1 MAEGLHSVTQGG
13 VSRIFAIVPLESRMK
28 SEPQTAPSAPAAE
41 GPSSTALGL
50 GTLLGATIVAVFVGA
65 CWVDSK
71 TPAPVLPPRPRYVYS
86 RLPIPT

>member
-1 MAEGLHSVTQGG
+1 
-13 VSRIFAIVPLESRMK
+13 MK
-28 SEPQTAPSAPAAE
+28 SEPQTSPSAPAAE

-65 CWVDSK
+65 WWVDSK
-71 TPAPVLPPRPRYVYS
+71 TPAPVLPPRPRYVYA